1 VSLKLTSISDA
12 SSSSFTE
19 QPLLPLRPIRELD
32 VITTVPRSNTVHAIR
47 DTELARMPLTLFN
60 AISTRHPA
68 TTLKFL
74 RLIAS
79 RVTKEVDSRS
89 HRSAPPPGALDP
101 NPSNL
106 NLKTI
111 CILPS
116 SRNVPVAVFANK
128 LRAALEDIGAPTAY
142 LDQTTVSRHLGRHTF
157 STMGK
162 LKVAGWVSFEPVGR
176 FFLPLLKLTRL
187 FLRLMFSSPNKNNG
201 TESFSTL
208 LIRLLQVN
216 GQSLVFD
223 RLIVFL

>member
-1 VSLKLTSISDA
+1 MVDFELFRRPRERELSRRSPSSVRARA
-12 SSSSFTE
+12 SGQSNAPSFSR
-19 QPLLPLRPIRELD
+19 LPLRAYPPLLLLRRRELD

-74 RLIAS
+74 RLIAT
-79 RVTKEVDSRS
+79 RVTKEVDTRS
-89 HRSAPPPGALDP
+89 HRAAPPPGALELT
-101 NPSNL
+101 PSNL

-128 LRAALEDIGAPTAY
+128 LKAALEDIGSPTAY

-162 LKVAGWVSFEPVGR
+162 LKV
-176 FFLPLLKLTRL
+176 RL
-187 FLRLMFSSPNKNNG
+187 S
-201 TESFSTL
+201 
-208 LIRLLQVN
+208 
-216 GQSLVFD
+216 SLVS
-223 RLIVFL
+223 RVVRATVN